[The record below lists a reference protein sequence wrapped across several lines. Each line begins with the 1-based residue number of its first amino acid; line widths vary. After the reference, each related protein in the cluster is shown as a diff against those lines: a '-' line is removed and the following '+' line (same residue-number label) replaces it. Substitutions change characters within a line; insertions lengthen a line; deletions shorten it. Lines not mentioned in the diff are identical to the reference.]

1 MKIRAKTAF
10 NYGEPVKMGDEL
22 DLADEAAQSLIDH
35 GLAESA
41 DPIGPT
47 TISQTT
53 MQVEDEPAET
63 KETKPVGKSKKK

>member
-10 NYGEPVKMGDEL
+10 NYGGPVKMNDEL
-22 DLADEAAQSLIDH
+22 ELADEAAQSLIDH

-41 DPIGPT
+41 EPIGP
-47 TISQTT
+47 TT